1 MGTEGRPCP
10 LDAAGQLHIQQQ
22 AAAFETTAQG
32 DAFIP
37 AN

>member
-1 MGTEGRPCP
+1 MGKEGRPCP

-22 AAAFETTAQG
+22 AAAFETTAQEG
-32 DAFIP
+32 PFIP